1 MTLYENIGDVGTA
14 ICPGVEALKVQKFK
28 VFTSSTSAKKRRAA
42 EVGEMILSM
51 ILSPVVTLIGIGFG
65 WS

>member
-1 MTLYENIGDVGTA
+1 M
-14 ICPGVEALKVQKFK
+14 EALKVQKLK

>member
-42 EVGEMILSM
+42 EVGNRIKKGLPKNSGQ
-51 ILSPVVTLIGIGFG
+51 LQQK
-65 WS
+65 